1 MSNQYINIY
10 KGNPTA
16 GAVDGTAVSTDGT
29 FTAPVSVVL
38 DVASS
43 EAQSIKLA
51 IRSEAGCKTQGDT
64 IIRAAGASSNR
75 WQFCSTENGTYDYT
89 LTISS
94 EITATNTVF
103 YARVI
108 KEPGESLNIDRSVCI
123 NVQTVLIPI

>member
-16 GAVDGTAVSTDGT
+16 GAVDGTAVSTDGAYT
-29 FTAPVSVVL
+29 SPISITL

-43 EAQSIKLA
+43 QAQSIKLA

-64 IIRAAGASSNR
+64 VITATGSSANR
-75 WQFCSTENGTYDYT
+75 WQFSTTENGTYDYT

-123 NVQTVLIPI
+123 NVQTVLTAA

>member
-16 GAVDGTAVSTDGT
+16 GATDGTAASTDGAYT
-29 FTAPVSVVL
+29 SPISMTL
-38 DVASS
+38 NVASS
-43 EAQSIKLA
+43 QAQSIKLA
-51 IRSEAGCKTQGDT
+51 IRCEAGCKTQGDT
-64 IIRAAGASSNR
+64 VITATGSSANR
-75 WQFCSTENGTYDYT
+75 WQFSTTENGTYDYT

-123 NVQTVLIPI
+123 NVQTVLTAA